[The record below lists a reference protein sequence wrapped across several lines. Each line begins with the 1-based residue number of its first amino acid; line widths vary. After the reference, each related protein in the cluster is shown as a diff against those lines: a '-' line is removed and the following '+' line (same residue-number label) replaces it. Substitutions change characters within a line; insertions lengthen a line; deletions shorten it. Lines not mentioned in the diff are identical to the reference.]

1 MSNRFLRTL
10 LLSAACVGVI
20 GSAALGATMN
30 YLGTWTNAKTY
41 RPGSVIAYNKGL
53 FYSLRGN
60 LTAPNRNRVPT
71 SNPTWWVQVGTV
83 GNTILNG
90 VVNPTSP
97 DLGQVGDFYINTAT
111 STIFGPKMA
120 ISPYWPAAGIEL
132 SGGAGGSGLP
142 GPTGDTGPAG
152 PAGEA
157 GPQGPAGVAGPAGVP
172 GPQGEQGLQGDVGA
186 AGPAGAIGPQGPAG
200 PTGPAGEEGPQG
212 PAGVAGPAG
221 VPGPQG
227 EQGLQGDV
235 GAAGPAGA
243 IGPQGP
249 AGPTGPAGAA
259 GPQGPA
265 GVAGAAGVPGP
276 QGVQG
281 VKGDTGVA
289 GPAGEVGPQGP
300 KGDNASFPA
309 IIDADGVPVGE
320 LNGADAWID
329 TKEGKVAL
337 AGIGPFSYE
346 TSGGYFYETR
356 DCTGTAYLAA
366 RHLVTR
372 SVIVGPDGTNM
383 DGKGNMIFSGQLT
396 YAQKPYE
403 LRTMNSFREAF
414 GSVGSPP
421 TLNCREET
429 REEVVGVA
437 GGLEV
442 DWKAPLS
449 LVEAAPK

>member
-1 MSNRFLRTL
+1 MSKRFLRTL
-10 LLSAACVGVI
+10 LLSAACVGVV

-53 FYSLRGN
+53 FYSLRGT
-60 LTAPNRNRVPT
+60 LTAPNRNHIPT

-172 GPQGEQGLQGDVGA
+172 GPQGEQGLQGN
-186 AGPAGAIGPQGPAG
+186 
-200 PTGPAGEEGPQG
+200 
-212 PAGVAGPAG
+212 
-221 VPGPQG
+221 
-227 EQGLQGDV
+227 V

-356 DCTGTAYLAA
+356 DCTGTAYMAA

-403 LRTMNSFREAF
+403 LRTMNSFKEAF